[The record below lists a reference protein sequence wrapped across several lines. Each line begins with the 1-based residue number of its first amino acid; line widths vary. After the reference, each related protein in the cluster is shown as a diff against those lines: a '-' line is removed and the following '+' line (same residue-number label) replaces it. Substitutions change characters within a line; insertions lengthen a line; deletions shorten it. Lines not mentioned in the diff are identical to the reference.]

1 MRVPREFRTT
11 AGEEADLFPRVEG
24 VLSDEDRKAVG
35 DAITAEA
42 DPLFGG
48 KVEQRFQQ
56 LYRQIMLATEA
67 NDANA

>member
-1 MRVPREFRTT
+1 M
-11 AGEEADLFPRVEG
+11 FPRVEG
-24 VLSDEDRKAVG
+24 VLGDEDWKAMG
-35 DAITAEA
+35 DAIAAEA

-56 LYRQIMLATEA
+56 LHRQIMLAAEE

>member
-1 MRVPREFRTT
+1 M

-24 VLSDEDRKAVG
+24 VLGDEDWKAMG
-35 DAITAEA
+35 DAIAAEA

-56 LYRQIMLATEA
+56 LHRQIMLAAEE